1 MSFHLSALHLF
12 PIKSCA
18 PLSLSHADVEP
29 RGLAHDRRWMV
40 VDENAKFITGREV
53 AGLTLLRAV
62 PLDDAGTLRLDAP
75 GMPALVLTPP
85 TTGTRR
91 TVTVWSNTVDA
102 LPADVAANAW
112 ISTFLQRPVQLV
124 YMDALALR
132 PVDPKYAQPDDVV
145 SFADAYPLLL
155 ISQAALDHLNT
166 QLAAPVPMLRFRPN
180 LVVSGTTPHAEDEWK
195 RVRIGEVEF
204 DLVKLCT
211 RCVFTTVDFERGE
224 RDPSGEPLRTLITYR
239 RSPNGVTF
247 GQNLIPRGS
256 GTLRV
261 GDPVTVL
268 A

>member
-18 PLSLSHADVEP
+18 PLILEHANVEP
-29 RGLAHDRRWMV
+29 RGLTHDRRWMV
-40 VDENAKFITGREV
+40 VDEHAKFITGREV
-53 AGLTLLRAV
+53 AGMTLLRAE
-62 PLDDAGTLRLDAP
+62 PLDAIGTLRLEAP
-75 GMPALVLTPP
+75 GMPALVLAPP
-85 TTGTRR
+85 TSGVRK

-102 LPADVAANAW
+102 LMADAAANAW
-112 ISTFLQRPVQLV
+112 ISRFLQRPAELA
-124 YMDALALR
+124 YMDDATER
-132 PVDPKYAQPDDVV
+132 SVDPKYAQPHDVV

-155 ISQAALDHLNT
+155 ISQAALDQLNSK
-166 QLAAPVPMLRFRPN
+166 LAAPVPMLRFRPN
-180 LVVSGTTPHAEDEWK
+180 LVVAGTTPHAEDEWK
-195 RVRIGEVEF
+195 RVRIGEIEF

-239 RSPNGVTF
+239 RSPNGVIF
-247 GQNLIPRGS
+247 GQNVIPRGT